1 MASERIEGIWAA
13 CVTAVDSDGAVDHA
27 RTIAHLRLLLDGGCH
42 GVALFGTTGE
52 APSFAVA
59 ERQRT
64 LDAVL
69 EAGIP
74 AGRLLL
80 GVGTCALADTLAL
93 ARHALDRGVTRLLVM
108 PPFYF
113 KNVADAGVVAAYAE
127 LLERLGDPRARL
139 VLYHFPRLSGVPITP
154 MVVAGLLARFPEAIA
169 GIKDSS
175 GDLEHTLMLLD
186 RFPQLAILPGADHH
200 LLDTLRAGG
209 AGSISAPANLT
220 AAASRA
226 VWDAWRAGDPAAAAE
241 LQATLTRLRLILEA
255 RPLVAAVK
263 AVLAHALGDPG
274 WNRLRPP
281 LVPLDEPADRLVQA
295 LRDVGWSPNR

>member
-1 MASERIEGIWAA
+1 VANERIEGIWAA
-13 CVTAVDSDGAVDHA
+13 SVTAVDAEGGIDHA
-27 RTIAHLRLLLDGGCH
+27 RTIAHAQALLGGGCH

-52 APSFAVA
+52 APSFAVTA
-59 ERQRT
+59 RQRA
-64 LDAVL
+64 LDALL

-74 AGRLLL
+74 AGRLLV

-93 ARHALDRGVTRLLVM
+93 ARHALDQGVTRLLVL

-127 LLERLGDPRARL
+127 LLERLGDARARI

-154 MVVAGLLARFPEAIA
+154 AVTAALLARFPDAIA

-175 GDLEHTLMLLD
+175 GELEHTLMLID
-186 RFPQLAILPGADHH
+186 SFPQLAILPGADHH
-200 LLDTLRAGG
+200 LLDTLCAGG

-220 AAASRA
+220 ARESRA
-226 VWDAWRAGDPAAAAE
+226 VWDAWRAGEPDAAAE
-241 LQATLTRLRLILEA
+241 RQATLTRLRRILEA

-263 AVLAHALGDPG
+263 AVLARRLADPG
-274 WNRLRPP
+274 WQRLRPP
-281 LVPLDEPADRLVQA
+281 LTPLDEPVDGLVRA
-295 LRDVGWSPNR
+295 LVEAGWSPPF